1 MDKLDT
7 IIRRPAALLLLTLSI
22 TCVMRAQEQFKGAVL
37 SQPSKKAHTT
47 KRPSVLRVPPKAVE
61 ANARGNT
68 SFDDARYEDAV
79 AAYQEALAIYPQYVD
94 AQVNLGDAYRELKR
108 YDEAIGAYKR
118 AITLKPTNGDAFN
131 GLADTYEAMGREA
144 EATQARARADANFA
158 RANPNFV
165 QGGVI
170 AGKALATPAPS
181 YPAAA
186 RAAKVSGQV
195 QVRVLVDENGD
206 VIRAEAISGHPLL
219 QTAAVQAALA
229 TKFSPTLLSGQ
240 PVKVTGVIVYNFVL

>member
-1 MDKLDT
+1 MTAT
-7 IIRRPAALLLLTLSI
+7 IIRRLFVWFLLILSI
-22 TCVMRAQEQFKGAVL
+22 AVFARAQKEFKGAVL
-37 SQPSKKAHTT
+37 TQPSKKAHGT
-47 KRPSVLRVPPKAVE
+47 KRPAVSRVPPKALE
-61 ANARGNT
+61 ANKRGNT

-79 AAYQEALAIYPQYVD
+79 AAYQEALSIYPQYVD

-108 YDEAIGAYKR
+108 YDEAIAAFKR

-131 GLADTYEAMGREA
+131 GLADTYEAMGRATEA
-144 EATQARARADANFA
+144 AQARARADANFA

-165 QGGVI
+165 LGGVI
-170 AGKALATPAPS
+170 AGKAVSTPAPS

-186 RAAKVSGQV
+186 KAARVSGQV
-195 QVRVLVDENGD
+195 QVKVLVDENGD

-219 QTAAVQAALA
+219 QNAAVTAALA

-240 PVKVTGVIVYNFVL
+240 PVKVSGVIVYNFVL